1 MTAAIRIAA
10 LMAALLGATPGF
22 AQTPPAA
29 EPPPGIGLRV
39 FGTFAVDRMA
49 ATESFD
55 AVTGSP
61 VILGYGGGVQVTNLW
76 GGLFVEA
83 SVERSA
89 ADGERVF
96 VHDDEVFPLGVPL
109 EITMTPIDAVVGWR
123 SAQGRV
129 KPFVGGGATF
139 FGYRET
145 SDFAENGDDVDESK
159 VGFVIMGGAEVAL
172 ARWIHLRGDL
182 RYRQV
187 NDVLGVAGVSA
198 AFDEDRLGG
207 FGAAVKLVIGR

>member
-1 MTAAIRIAA
+1 MRAAPCAA
-10 LMAALLGATPGF
+10 WAWRDDRRDPHRRPDGRAARRDPGVRADPARCGA
-22 AQTPPAA
+22 AA
-29 EPPPGIGLRV
+29 PGIGLRV

-96 VHDDEVFPLGVPL
+96 VDDDEVFPLGIPL

-145 SDFAENGDDVDESK
+145 SDFAD
-159 VGFVIMGGAEVAL
+159 
-172 ARWIHLRGDL
+172 
-182 RYRQV
+182 
-187 NDVLGVAGVSA
+187 
-198 AFDEDRLGG
+198 
-207 FGAAVKLVIGR
+207 GRR